1 MKVLSVYR
9 CVVISY
15 VGRCCV
21 WMEIYLLILSSSN
34 LQQLGGTEK
43 QELPIMLSS
52 HKEHKMNRCKEN
64 SHGNRENKL
73 IKGLLITR
81 HVTWSTVIL
90 GYKRNNIFKFR
101 LRK

>member
-34 LQQLGGTEK
+34 CCETEG
-43 QELPIMLSS
+43 IIIYS
-52 HKEHKMNRCKEN
+52 
-64 SHGNRENKL
+64 
-73 IKGLLITR
+73 
-81 HVTWSTVIL
+81 
-90 GYKRNNIFKFR
+90 
-101 LRK
+101 